1 MRAEEFITE
10 YKDNVVQFK
19 QPDTRT
25 DDEKYDDAVRDQ
37 RAKNWKYDPLDD
49 DHPRVSDEELENLL
63 RKAGMFDPPID
74 EGNAKNA
81 DALVG
86 SGLGGN
92 THKPNKDSKY
102 LKSVRTPTT
111 NYPVDRKRYNNG
123 AKPGANPGFVG
134 G

>member
-1 MRAEEFITE
+1 MRAKEFITE

-25 DDEKYDDAVRDQ
+25 DDEKYADAVRDQ

-49 DHPRVSDEELENLL
+49 DHISFGSELEDLL
-63 RKAGMFDPPID
+63 KKAGLFDSPID
-74 EGNAKNA
+74 EENAKNVK
-81 DALVG
+81 ALVG

-92 THKPNKDSKY
+92 THKPNKDTKY

-111 NYPVDRKRYNNG
+111 NYPVDRKKYNNG